1 MRTPRGRFGPGG
13 VRTGRGL
20 PAPTSTLS
28 TSVLSTSVPPADA
41 PPTGDAVVDLPGMP
55 GLGGLYA
62 AGVLG
67 SARAA
72 VGGLV
77 ASVGAS
83 GRATLTVGPDDLPG
97 TRLRL
102 GGIRPDA
109 DHLTAY
115 QHLLCEPAG
124 DVLPAGFLHVT
135 AFPVAMA
142 LMVRH
147 DFPLPLLGMVHVAN
161 RIEQRRPVRLG
172 EPLAVTMSARDLRE
186 HRAGVTVDL
195 VAEITVDD
203 AVVWQGVSTYLSKGV
218 RLAGGAGG
226 APSDAGR
233 PVFEPPTPTGRW
245 RLPADVGRRYATVSG
260 DRNPIHLS
268 PLAARAFGFPRTIAH
283 GMYTAARALADVG
296 SARGESF
303 VWEVEFAKPVLLP
316 STVTVRVAE
325 DDARGGYDVTGW
337 DARRGR
343 LHLSGRVTPTGRL
356 TR

>member
-1 MRTPRGRFGPGG
+1 M
-13 VRTGRGL
+13 
-20 PAPTSTLS
+20 
-28 TSVLSTSVPPADA
+28 TSVPSTED
-41 PPTGDAVVDLPGMP
+41 VVELPGMP

-72 VGGLV
+72 VAGRV

-102 GGIRPDA
+102 GGVRPDA

-115 QHLLCEPAG
+115 QHLLGEPAG
-124 DVLPAGFLHVT
+124 DVLPAGFLHVI
-135 AFPVAMA
+135 AFPLALA
-142 LMVRH
+142 LMVRR

-172 EPLAVTMSARDLRE
+172 EVLAVTVSARDLRE

-226 APSDAGR
+226 GPSDAGR
-233 PVFEPPTPTGRW
+233 PVFEAPMPTGQW
-245 RLPADVGRRYATVSG
+245 RLPADVGRRYAAVSG

-268 PLAARAFGFPRTIAH
+268 SPAAKAFGFPRTIAH

-296 SARGESF
+296 SGRGESF
-303 VWEVEFAKPVLLP
+303 VWDVEFGKPVLLP
-316 STVTVRVAE
+316 STVTVRVAQ
-325 DDARGGYDVTGW
+325 DDTGQGYGFAGW

-343 LHLSGRVTPTGRL
+343 LHLSGRVAPLG
-356 TR
+356 